1 METLLYHIRKTE
13 LDENLIYKKSA
24 ESQMSFMRNEIGL
37 NLLKGMHV
45 FVVST
50 HYSKSC
56 ELPVYYIMLD
66 NGIKVIARANFYD
79 WKISVDS
86 PVDIPAMS
94 VPLDIL
100 TGGVKSKIPDVYLEG
115 FHSSW
120 SYDAY
125 NPMNPGKRFTV
136 EVSDRYR
143 FYVLIHA
150 LKNALPDRPI
160 WVNDDK
166 RSVDEIEAAV
176 TKIYKDNGFY
186 EMVPNKWDSK
196 KLTGFICGWEILW
209 RTHCAIEN
217 LRDTHKD
224 LSYSDLM
231 DVNKDPRM
239 MAEFIMKY
247 PEVHEVFL
255 REENSFK
262 EI

>member
-1 METLLYHIRKTE
+1 METLLYHIRKTQLNE
-13 LDENLIYKKSA
+13 DLIYKKSA
-24 ESQMSFMRNEIGL
+24 ENQMSFMCNEIGL
-37 NLLKGMHV
+37 ILLKGMHV

-79 WKISVDS
+79 WKISVES
-86 PVDIPAMS
+86 PIDLPAM
-94 VPLDIL
+94 VLPLDIL
-100 TGGVKSKIPDVYLEG
+100 TGGVNSKIPDCYLEG
-115 FHSSW
+115 FRPEW

-125 NPMNPGKRFTV
+125 SPMNPGKKFTV
-136 EVSDRYR
+136 EVADRYR

-150 LKNALPDRPI
+150 LKNALPNTPFL
-160 WVNDDK
+160 VGDDK

-186 EMVPNKWDSK
+186 EMVPNKWDST
-196 KLTGFICGWEILW
+196 KLTSFISGWEILW
-209 RTHCAIEN
+209 RTHRAIEN
-217 LRDTHKD
+217 LRDTHKE
-224 LSYSDLM
+224 LSYSDVM
-231 DVNKDPRM
+231 DVNKDPKK